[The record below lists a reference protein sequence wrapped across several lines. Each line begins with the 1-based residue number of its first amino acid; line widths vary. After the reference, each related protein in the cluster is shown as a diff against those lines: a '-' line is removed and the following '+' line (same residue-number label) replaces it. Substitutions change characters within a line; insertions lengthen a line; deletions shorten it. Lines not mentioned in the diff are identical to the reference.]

1 MSGRLLAV
9 ALIIVLF
16 QGERVVWAE
25 EFKEAGEQVEK
36 VVEQARKT
44 AETMH
49 LPENFHEQEG
59 QEAARQ
65 SVKKLNEPAF
75 REQLRCQMER
85 IQNDNSKQEQPS
97 ATQGKGTLAAHET
110 VYLFLSSSMLEAMT
124 NRYLIDIDR
133 TGEQRITPV
142 LFGLPHGVE
151 GRRLDADYFAR
162 VMQADP
168 ACRDTPESPC
178 QRLAVPLRVNPELF
192 TRYNITEVPAL
203 VYDNGQDSWS
213 IHGEAEL
220 VYLLEK
226 IGKAANSPA
235 LADISTRLRGNQWT
249 NQ

>member
-9 ALIIVLF
+9 ALTIVLF
-16 QGERVVWAE
+16 QGEGVVWAE

-75 REQLRCQMER
+75 REQLLCQMER
-85 IQNDNSKQEQPS
+85 IQNGNSKQEQPS
-97 ATQGKGTLAAHET
+97 ATQGKGTFAAHES
-110 VYLFLSSSMLEAMT
+110 VYLFLSSSVPEAVV
-124 NRYLIDIDR
+124 NRYLIDIGR
-133 TGEQRITPV
+133 TGEQRIVPV
-142 LFGLPHGVE
+142 LFGLPE
-151 GRRLDADYFAR
+151 GIEGKRINADYFSR

-168 ACRDTPESPC
+168 GCRDTPESPC
-178 QRLAVPLRVNPELF
+178 HRLEVPLKVNPGLF
-192 TRYNITEVPAL
+192 SRYTISEVPAL
-203 VYDNGQDSWS
+203 VYDDGQDSWS

-220 VYLLEK
+220 AYLVEK
-226 IGKAANSPA
+226 VGKTANSPA
-235 LADISTRLRGNQWT
+235 LAGISARLRGNQWT
-249 NQ
+249 NR